1 MNDHDLRDA
10 FAALREDT
18 SGESP
23 EAADTLERVLASSV
37 KTKRRR
43 LRLLKLWVP
52 LAAALVGSSAWAAA
66 SGKLDAVW
74 SQSDDAPPPAAPTAV
89 AAATG
94 APRGGALPAS
104 STETVPSS
112 SESTNAEEPLAEAAP
127 SLPEPPMPVAQA
139 PVAQAPVAQ
148 APAAQAAA
156 AQAPVA
162 APTAAP
168 AASARSGLAEDKA
181 DYEAAYRVHGSAKPN
196 DPAAA
201 KAAVAAWDSYLSKH
215 PKGRFVP
222 EAKYARAVAL
232 ARAGN
237 RDEAKEALRSFA
249 EGEQGDYRR
258 DDARELLDAMKK

>member
-1 MNDHDLRDA
+1 MNDRDLRDA
-10 FAALREDT
+10 FSALREST
-18 SGESP
+18 SGDSP

-52 LAAALVGSSAWAAA
+52 LAAALVGSTAWAAA
-66 SGKLDAVW
+66 SGKLPMW
-74 SQSDDAPPPAAPTAV
+74 SAGDEAPPPVAPTAV
-89 AAATG
+89 AAAPA
-94 APRGGALPAS
+94 APKGGRLPAD
-104 STETVPSS
+104 TTMTVPSS
-112 SESTNAEEPLAEAAP
+112 FESARAEV
-127 SLPEPPMPVAQA
+127 PVAVAPPATPTPPTAAVHA
-139 PVAQAPVAQ
+139 PVAPQPAQ
-148 APAAQAAA
+148 P
-156 AQAPVA
+156 
-162 APTAAP
+162 PTPAP
-168 AASARSGLAEDKA
+168 AASAASARSALAEDKA

-201 KAAVAAWDSYLSKH
+201 KAAVAAWDGYLAKH

-258 DDARELLDAMKK
+258 DDARELLDAMKKK

>member
-1 MNDHDLRDA
+1 MTDHDLRDA
-10 FAALREDT
+10 FRALRETT

-52 LAAALVGSSAWAAA
+52 LAAALVGSSAYAAA
-66 SGKLDAVW
+66 SGKLPLW
-74 SQSDDAPPPAAPTAV
+74 SRGDDAPPPPAPTAV
-89 AAATG
+89 AAATS
-94 APRGGALPAS
+94 APKGPALPAT
-104 STETVPSS
+104 STMTVPSS
-112 SESTNAEEPLAEAAP
+112 SQEAQEDEPPPIAEEPSTLAAKPRPIAESPKTVAEAPPAP
-127 SLPEPPMPVAQA
+127 QPR
-139 PVAQAPVAQ
+139 
-148 APAAQAAA
+148 PASPA
-156 AQAPVA
+156 
-162 APTAAP
+162 TASP
-168 AASARSGLAEDKA
+168 ATSARSVLAEDKA

-249 EGEQGDYRR
+249 EGEEGDYRR
-258 DDARELLDAMKK
+258 EDAREILDAMKK